1 MSRGTILLA
10 EDHNLSVRIMR
21 VMNYILKFSDK
32 TSVDLASVIGL
43 LDYWVTYI
51 LPSILIYSTL
61 QDGDL
66 EILILFRYSLFD
78 FFSKW

>member
-1 MSRGTILLA
+1 MSRDTILLA

-32 TSVDLASVIGL
+32 TSVDLASIIGL

-51 LPSILIYSTL
+51 LSSILIYSTL
-61 QDGDL
+61 LDEDL
-66 EILILFRYSLFD
+66 EILILFRYSLVYI
-78 FFSKW
+78 FSKW

>member
-1 MSRGTILLA
+1 MSLFIDQNTGYLMSRSLCKIEALIITMSRDTILLA

-43 LDYWVTYI
+43 LDY
-51 LPSILIYSTL
+51 
-61 QDGDL
+61 
-66 EILILFRYSLFD
+66 
-78 FFSKW
+78 